1 MTVFC
6 GDKAWISRCQRKQ
19 SGKGSSSVNGNRNVT
34 LEFAAYLC
42 GVSENASCQ
51 AISEEAAT
59 GSCSCSTSL
68 TSSTRRAGENGFF
81 KRRIP
86 GSSMP

>member
-1 MTVFC
+1 MKVFC
-6 GDKAWISRCQRKQ
+6 GDKAWISQYQRKQ
-19 SGKGSSSVNGNRNVT
+19 SGKGSSLVNGNRNVT

-59 GSCSCSTSL
+59 GSCSTSL